1 MKRVMREFRHD
12 LREISGHL
20 AAVGIIGILFV
31 VTAYFVQVNLYRQ
44 DLPNTITLPALEA
57 LVSFLGRLWHAD
69 ANADPIGYGGW
80 GTGLYYVRTRR
91 YTGASYVRRASS
103 DCTGPRRR

>member
-31 VTAYFVQVNLYRQ
+31 VTAYFVQVNL
-44 DLPNTITLPALEA
+44 
-57 LVSFLGRLWHAD
+57 
-69 ANADPIGYGGW
+69 
-80 GTGLYYVRTRR
+80 
-91 YTGASYVRRASS
+91 
-103 DCTGPRRR
+103 